1 MIPFHTQEAIFAIPG
16 EWRDTSINIFS
27 VGSEVAGEFSF
38 VITRDRIGPG
48 VTLLE
53 FAEGQLKQLSKAVN
67 GITMVEQRQRSVADV
82 VALEA
87 EFIWKSDKGTMYQRQ
102 TYVPCADRERVLIL
116 TATALDFIDDDRSA
130 QIDALLDSFSFR
142 D

>member
-1 MIPFHTQEAIFAIPG
+1 MIPYHTQEAIFAVPS

-27 VGSEVAGEFSF
+27 AGSAINGEFSY
-38 VITRDRIGPG
+38 VMTRDRIGRG
-48 VTLLE
+48 MTLVE
-53 FAEGQLKQLSKAVN
+53 FAEGQLKQLSKVVKDFK
-67 GITMVEQRQRSVADV
+67 MVEQRQREVTHV

-102 TYVPCADRERVLIL
+102 TYIPEPDGERVLIL

-142 D
+142 G